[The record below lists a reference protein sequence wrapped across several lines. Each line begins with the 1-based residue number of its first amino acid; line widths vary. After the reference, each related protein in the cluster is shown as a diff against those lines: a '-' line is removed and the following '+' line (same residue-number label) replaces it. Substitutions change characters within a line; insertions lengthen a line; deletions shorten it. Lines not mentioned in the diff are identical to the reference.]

1 MGWAPP
7 AALVACQGLKLVD
20 QELALHELAL
30 QEEALGATGVG
41 EPPPHVQLHDDA
53 AQPAV
58 RLGGAALHEEA
69 DQLDAL
75 GLTRPW
81 MLAT

>member
-1 MGWAPP
+1 
-7 AALVACQGLKLVD
+7 VACQGLQLVD

-30 QEEALGATGVG
+30 QEEASGGTGAD
-41 EPPPHVQLHDDA
+41 EPPLHVQLHDEA

-69 DQLDAL
+69 DQLDAA
-75 GLTRPW
+75 GVTRPW